1 MVVSP
6 WVWAGFVGFV
16 LAMLALDLGV
26 FHRKVHE
33 ITMREAAIWTAI
45 WVGLALLFAG
55 WIYVQYGAEY
65 AVQFIT
71 GYGLEETLSVDN
83 LFVIIAI
90 FSYLKIPRRYQH
102 RVLFWGIIGALIMR
116 GSFVALGVLLI
127 ERFHSVLL
135 IFGALLVIT
144 GFRIAIRSED
154 AFDPSDNKLIRLVRK
169 FMPVTHEL
177 HGNRFFVREAGR
189 RHATPLFLALI
200 IIELTDV
207 AFAVDSIPAI
217 FGVTQHGFIV
227 FTATMM
233 ALLGLRSLY
242 FLIAGTLD
250 KFRYLHFGIAFILI
264 FVGVKMIVAN
274 FWHPPNYLSL
284 IMIVLGLGGSVLA
297 SIVIPESAEDEAARK
312 EKKIERIDVGREK
325 HKHIADEPTADE
337 PMVDVGDEEEEKVER
352 KRRSGS
358 E

>member
-26 FHRKVHE
+26 FHRKTHE
-33 ITMREAAIWTAI
+33 ITMREAAIWTGV
-45 WVGLALLFAG
+45 WVGFAILFAG
-55 WIYVQYGAEY
+55 WIYLQYGATF
-65 AVQFIT
+65 AIQFIT

-102 RVLFWGIIGALIMR
+102 RVLFWGIIGALVMR
-116 GSFVALGVLLI
+116 GSFVGLGVLLI

-144 GFRIAIRSED
+144 GVRIAIRSDD
-154 AFDPSDNKLIRLVRK
+154 AFDPADNRLIKMVRK

-177 HGNRFFVREAGR
+177 HGNRFFIREAGR

-200 IIELTDV
+200 VIELTDV

-217 FGVTQHGFIV
+217 FGVTDHGFIV

-250 KFRYLHFGIAFILI
+250 KFRYLHFGIAVILI
-264 FVGVKMIVAN
+264 FVGIKMILGDV
-274 FWHPPNYLSL
+274 WHPPNYISL
-284 IMIVLGLGGSVLA
+284 LMIVLGLGGSVLA
-297 SIVIPESAEDEAARK
+297 SIVIPESAEDEAARLERK
-312 EKKIERIDVGREK
+312 VERIDVGREK
-325 HKHIADEPTADE
+325 HAENEPAGDA
-337 PMVDVGDEEEEKVER
+337 DEEEVQDKVER
-352 KRRSGS
+352 KTRNGS
-358 E
+358 K